1 MKLWRTA
8 GRKGKGVKCVGAK
21 CVMCLEN
28 KTMGKMESRVKWE
41 EEDKKV
47 TGNANYI
54 IYENITMPLFLQI
67 IFNKTQA

>member
-1 MKLWRTA
+1 MDE
-8 GRKGKGVKCVGAK
+8 GVWNEGI
-21 CVMCLEN
+21 
-28 KTMGKMESRVKWE
+28 KWE